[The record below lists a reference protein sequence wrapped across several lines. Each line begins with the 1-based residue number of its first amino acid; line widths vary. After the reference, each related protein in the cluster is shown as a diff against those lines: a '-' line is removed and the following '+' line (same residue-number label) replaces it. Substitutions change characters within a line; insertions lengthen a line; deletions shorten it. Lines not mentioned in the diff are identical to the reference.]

1 MERNDSEISTQALD
15 GQSVNVKVLQKNA
28 GSIDMIR
35 YTDDGWSNEGSWNE
49 GVLGTDSGEWTFC
62 ADPNTKFRSGTKQCY
77 DARNYY
83 SEETIKTIGMM
94 VLLF

>member
-49 GVLGTDSGEWTFC
+49 GVLGTDSGEWTILC
-62 ADPNTKFRSGTKQCY
+62 RSKY
-77 DARNYY
+77 KVSIRN
-83 SEETIKTIGMM
+83 EA
-94 VLLF
+94 VL